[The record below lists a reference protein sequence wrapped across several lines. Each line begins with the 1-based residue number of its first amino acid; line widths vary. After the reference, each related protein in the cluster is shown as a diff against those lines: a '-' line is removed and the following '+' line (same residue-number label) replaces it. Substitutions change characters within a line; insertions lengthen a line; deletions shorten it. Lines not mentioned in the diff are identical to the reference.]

1 MKKPLLMQ
9 IKIIGTRKLFSKP
22 LPRHMKKFASILFL
36 FITLNLFG
44 QTPAPLAI
52 KPSTKYTLQI
62 DAGLNYFRYSEIPII
77 GSVSN
82 PIASHYE
89 ALTIVRELNPTFS
102 ISLSLRNTN
111 YGRKQYIYVFD
122 GTNYLTPVTHQW
134 NYWTIQTPI
143 QIKVKPFQ
151 SKKLSLNAGGYLG
164 FNYYNSESTS
174 SEDFKVR
181 HDNYKN
187 ILDIG
192 VVVGIDYN
200 WYKKGEFSIGNSL
213 TYFRGYPYL
222 SPFTY
227 TRRAQGMTIGC
238 SAKWGL

>member
-62 DAGLNYFRYSEIPII
+62 DAGLNYFRYSEIPVI

-102 ISLSLRNTN
+102 ISLGLRNTN

-122 GTNYLTPVTHQW
+122 GTNYLTHVNHQW

-143 QIKVKPFQ
+143 QIKIKPFQ
-151 SKKLSLNAGGYLG
+151 LFIA
-164 FNYYNSESTS
+164 
-174 SEDFKVR
+174 
-181 HDNYKN
+181 
-187 ILDIG
+187 
-192 VVVGIDYN
+192 
-200 WYKKGEFSIGNSL
+200 
-213 TYFRGYPYL
+213 
-222 SPFTY
+222 
-227 TRRAQGMTIGC
+227 
-238 SAKWGL
+238 